1 MSERLSLHLQRNIP
15 DFYCEKHLEPPQLFC
30 DDDQVTLCVKCTPS
44 QDHKHHVVYAVGEAA
59 ENYQKLFQE
68 MLNTLRK
75 KLEIA
80 QSILADEQER
90 MEIIQEDER
99 NFKEMIESEYRIRFR
114 LLNEENEVNLL
125 RLHGC
130 FFNRNMRE
138 ASLNQLIK
146 FATELEEKPQEILQK
161 LGHLARESMDKLKES
176 EARLSEQIR
185 SLQGVIAELEKK
197 CGEPALAVL
206 HHARYSLE
214 RSESLLLQCLEPA
227 RITDL
232 SLCQVTGMSPLLR
245 VLQRHITLDPETA
258 HPCLVLYE
266 DLRSVRFGNVQQD
279 ASGHPERFD
288 FSATV
293 LGVER
298 FTSGRHYWEV
308 DVEKATNWQLGICK
322 DSVSRQDDMPKA
334 RADKVLLTRSV
345 MGMDCTLWG
354 FPPLKRISL
363 RAQMH
368 RVGVFV
374 DCDDGQVSFY
384 NVTERALIYSL
395 SHLPFHGAVRP
406 IFSICI
412 PNEGT
417 SSDSLTIC
425 PPQVPSCNATV
436 SPPSS
441 LV

>member
-1 MSERLSLHLQRNIP
+1 MSDRLSPHLQPQIP
-15 DFYCEKHLEPPQLFC
+15 DFYCEKHLEPPKLFC
-30 DDDQVTLCVKCTPS
+30 EDDQVTFCVKCTPS
-44 QDHKHHVVYAVGEAA
+44 QEHKHHVLYAVGEAV

-80 QSILADEQER
+80 QNILADEQER
-90 MEIIQEDER
+90 MVIIQEDEQ

-114 LLNEENEVNLL
+114 MLNEENDMNLL
-125 RLHGC
+125 RLHEC
-130 FFNRNMRE
+130 LSNLNMKE

-146 FATELEEKPQEILQK
+146 LATELEEKPQEILQR
-161 LGHLARESMDKLKES
+161 LGDLMRDRMDKLKES
-176 EARLSEQIR
+176 EAWLSEQIC

-197 CGEPALAVL
+197 CGEPSVALL
-206 HHARYSLE
+206 HNARCSLE

-227 RITDL
+227 HITEL
-232 SLCQVTGMSPLLR
+232 SLSQITGMSPMLR

-258 HPCLVLYE
+258 HPFLVLYE
-266 DLRSVRFGNVQQD
+266 DLRSVRFGNVQQ
-279 ASGHPERFD
+279 AVPGHPGRFD

-308 DVEKATNWQLGICK
+308 DVGKAANWQLGVCR
-322 DSVSRQDDMPKA
+322 DSVSGQGGRPNA
-334 RADKVLLTRSV
+334 HGEKVLLTRSM
-345 MGMDCTLWG
+345 MGVDCTFWV

-363 RAQMH
+363 RQQMH

-374 DCDDGQVSFY
+374 DCEYGQVSFY
-384 NVTERALIYSL
+384 NVTERSFIYSL
-395 SHLPFHGAVRP
+395 SYLPFHGTVRP

-425 PPQVPSCNATV
+425 PPQVPSCNTTV